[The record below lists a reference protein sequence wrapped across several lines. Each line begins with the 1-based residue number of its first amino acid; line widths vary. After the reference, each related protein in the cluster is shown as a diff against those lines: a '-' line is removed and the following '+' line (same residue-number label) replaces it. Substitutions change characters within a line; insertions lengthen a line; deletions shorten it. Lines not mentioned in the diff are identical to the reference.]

1 MSSSIKMDVEKIK
14 RIFYS
19 NNEPYYTAIL
29 SHDNN
34 GNLSKYGSAF
44 HGQKGFGVF
53 GDFSKLVIPVRIQA
67 NPSQGL
73 INHDEKTF
81 ASNKRV
87 RVSPLKS
94 DNRKMLAGAGKKREP
109 KAKKLRIVPPL
120 FKQSL

>member
-1 MSSSIKMDVEKIK
+1 MDVETIK

-44 HGQKGFGVF
+44 HGQKGFGVL

-67 NPSQGL
+67 NPQQGL
-73 INHDEKTF
+73 IHNDEKEF
-81 ASNKRV
+81 VSNKRV
-87 RVSPLKS
+87 RISPLKS
-94 DNRKMLAGAGKKREP
+94 DNRKMLAGAGRKQESRT
-109 KAKKLRIVPPL
+109 KKLRIMPPL
-120 FKQSL
+120 FKENL